1 MALRRSIAVCIAL
14 LAVAA
19 CGCGQSGD
27 REAVRTVVTSFFDA
41 VEAGDGQ
48 AACEQL
54 SEETRSKLES
64 EEQKPCRE
72 AIGSLSLEGGEPAGV
87 EVYIVSATA
96 DFPDGQ
102 RAFLSE
108 TRDGWRLSAAGCEA
122 ESAEPAEEPLDC
134 ELED

>member
-1 MALRRSIAVCIAL
+1 VPPRRAIPLALAL
-14 LAVAA
+14 LALLAG
-19 CGCGQSGD
+19 GCGRSDD
-27 REAVRTVVTSFFDA
+27 REEVRTVVTRFFDA

-48 AACEQL
+48 AACDQL
-54 SEETRSKLES
+54 SEETASALES
-64 EEQKPCRE
+64 QEQKPCRE

-87 EVYIVSATA
+87 EVYLAGATA

-108 TRDGWRLSAAGCEA
+108 TRDGWRLSAAGCEPQ
-122 ESAEPAEEPLDC
+122 SAEPDEEPLDC